1 MWWSQHLIYI
11 FFCSFL
17 SFFWFCFATEISTP
31 KDAWRIGV
39 QTILQFQQWAKPISN
54 NLQLVSIGSR
64 FSQRTVWCI
73 TNSDWIQNRSWTKC
87 KTMHT
92 VFSNLKF
99 QEQWGLK
106 VFIDKSVLDIK
117 IHNTSTQYSDRALS
131 NLSNKLRTL
140 KMDFVCESYACFGVW
155 CPNSRSD
162 RENISGWKLTWTRTQ
177 NKGENTSL
185 DWEQMGRTNQ
195 RWKMKGN
202 TEIQQPNLIYCTST

>member
-106 VFIDKSVLDIK
+106 IFIDKLVPDIK

-131 NLSNKLRTL
+131 NLSNKLRNTKNGFRMRKL
-140 KMDFVCESYACFGVW
+140 CVFWCMVPKFQIWPRKHFGMKV
-155 CPNSRSD
+155 D
-162 RENISGWKLTWTRTQ
+162 L
-177 NKGENTSL
+177 NKNTKQRGKHKSWL
-185 DWEQMGRTNQ
+185 GTNG
-195 RWKMKGN
+195 KN
-202 TEIQQPNLIYCTST
+202 